1 MFRKINFKWLLISFG
16 ILLLLVVL
24 THYIKN
30 KGNERNFN
38 SNLVTID
45 TAKISNIYIK
55 TKISKDEVKITRNGT
70 KWFVVSNGKNM
81 RTDKQAID
89 AMLGELA
96 NIKAERLAA
105 SDKSEWG
112 TFEVT
117 DSAGIKVRVEE
128 GGNITANLI
137 IGKFSYQQNPQKF
150 STYVRING
158 EDEVYSVPGF
168 LSMTFGKRIND
179 FRDKTLVNVIPE
191 NITQISFSY
200 PSDSSFTLKRNL
212 NHWLIGNQIPDSAK
226 TANFIQKLSRLSSY
240 DILNNDVL
248 GGKELFSVRIEGN
261 NFSPIDLKA
270 FESDSTIK
278 YLITSSIN
286 PDASFSGLQGDL
298 FKQIFASKKAFFVKK
313 K

>member
-1 MFRKINFKWLLISFG
+1 MFRKINFKWMLISFS
-16 ILLLLVVL
+16 ILLLLVIL
-24 THYIKN
+24 THFLKN
-30 KGNERNFN
+30 RGSERNFN

-55 TKISKDEVKITRNGT
+55 TKISKDEVRITRSGN

-105 SDKSEWG
+105 SDKNEWG

-128 GGNITANLI
+128 GGSITANLI

-150 STYVRING
+150 STYVRLNG
-158 EDEVYSVPGF
+158 QNEVYSVPGF
-168 LSMTFGKRIND
+168 LSMTFGKGLNG
-179 FRDKTLVNVIPE
+179 FRDKTLINVIPE
-191 NITQISFSY
+191 NITQISFNY
-200 PSDSSFTLKRNL
+200 PSDSSFALKRDM
-212 NHWLIGNQIPDSAK
+212 NHWKIGNQIPDSAK
-226 TANFIQKLSRLSSY
+226 TADFIQKLSHLSSY
-240 DILNNDVL
+240 DILENDVSK
-248 GGKELFSVRIEGN
+248 GKELFSVKIEGN

-286 PDASFSGLQGDL
+286 PDASFSGLQSDL
-298 FKQIFASKKAFFVKK
+298 FKKIFASKKIFFVKK